1 MTSFAKSISP
11 SPIAAAPARDGFD
24 SATTGPTPKTEA
36 RPSDMVAKDKPH
48 PAPRPSPD
56 IAGDVD
62 RTAFNGSWERE
73 QRAARKAA
81 FIATRTDPET
91 GGRVR
96 VLNKTFNR

>member
-11 SPIAAAPARDGFD
+11 SPIAAAPARDGFGNA
-24 SATTGPTPKTEA
+24 ATAPKPET

-48 PAPRPSPD
+48 PAPRPSPE
-56 IAGDVD
+56 IAGDAD
-62 RTAFNGSWERE
+62 RAAFNGSWERE